1 MPIRAAI
8 SPTSNPE
15 RANCRKVSSSTL
27 VQLRRLPKLYLT
39 SLDESPPFHAKSAAR
54 RTKASSV
61 PKVEKKT
68 ESGSPAPRR
77 TVTTLSEIIS
87 VSQVGPQFETD
98 HAARE
103 SFLFVF
109 VEIGK
114 WLRPRFAGVRR
125 VKSVHR
131 SESRSPEVPAQ
142 AFVSGAVLAPIAIR
156 CCFR

>member
-87 VSQVGPQFETD
+87 LSPVGPYFEARPCCSQVVSVRL
-98 HAARE
+98 RE
-103 SFLFVF
+103 F
-109 VEIGK
+109 GK
-114 WLRPRFAGVRR
+114 WLRARFAGVRQM
-125 VKSVHR
+125 KSVHR
-131 SESRSPEVPAQ
+131 SESHSSKVPAQ
-142 AFVSGAVLAPIAIR
+142 AFASRAVLAPIAIR